1 MHQPSCTAALSLSF
15 YMILSKPN
23 IFSKENNSKVIF
35 ESPFYEI
42 IFGSLFNI
50 S

>member
-1 MHQPSCTAALSLSF
+1 MRWPSRTAALPLSF

-23 IFSKENNSKVIF
+23 IFSKENNSKVIS
-35 ESPFYEI
+35 ETPFYEI